1 VKYSFSILVV
11 RQIVALAVAA
21 LTTVLAKWLDP
32 ESAQIVT
39 DHVWEIVVLIALTV
53 FGVDITAYHQSKAE
67 KSS

>member
-1 VKYSFSILVV
+1 MKYSFSILVV